1 MKDSEGKES
10 KEDWEQH
17 WNNNKYW
24 NSWKQEMLLDSHEN
38 EYETKNNAG
47 NLDSEL
53 ASKKSPSLHNP
64 MFHGNN
70 RTFFLLEVNSV
81 V

>member
-1 MKDSEGKES
+1 
-10 KEDWEQH
+10 
-17 WNNNKYW
+17 
-24 NSWKQEMLLDSHEN
+24 MLLDSHEN